1 MLFAGLGSVRMV
13 KNCDL
18 GPENA
23 ALGLRPRAAFSS
35 PRSQFFTIRTSQPA
49 NNIYISSD
57 TKTSRDHGEMPIT
70 TKSQSKYFLSL
81 RDGGRG
87 WRRCGRGLF
96 QFYFYFVVF
105 FFKKNYGRIINKSAA
120 SLWKTVRGKFA
131 VREIYVF

>member
-49 NNIYISSD
+49 NNIYARRVSGES
-57 TKTSRDHGEMPIT
+57 TWRRDHE
-70 TKSQSKYFLSL
+70 S
-81 RDGGRG
+81 
-87 WRRCGRGLF
+87 
-96 QFYFYFVVF
+96 
-105 FFKKNYGRIINKSAA
+105 
-120 SLWKTVRGKFA
+120 
-131 VREIYVF
+131 